1 MKYPF
6 VYKGITKIF
15 ISEIIQLAASILT
28 GVGLF
33 LLLNLGTNPS
43 DDGALTG
50 SIFSL
55 TAVTFLYIIALI
67 IYLIGLV
74 QARREE
80 HEFHLALI
88 MTIIALALQIV
99 SMPFSSVNPVVGEW
113 IEFACEVIE
122 LLAFESV
129 VSGVV
134 KIGKELGDEK
144 VISLGKKMRVL
155 VTVIWIAMI
164 AAKVLEFIS
173 GSMSENIKL
182 VHDIMETVDHIF
194 YMILLYKGRKM
205 LLHQS

>member
-15 ISEIIQLAASILT
+15 ISEIIQLASSVLT

-74 QARREE
+74 QARKEE

-173 GSMSENIKL
+173 GGVSENVKL